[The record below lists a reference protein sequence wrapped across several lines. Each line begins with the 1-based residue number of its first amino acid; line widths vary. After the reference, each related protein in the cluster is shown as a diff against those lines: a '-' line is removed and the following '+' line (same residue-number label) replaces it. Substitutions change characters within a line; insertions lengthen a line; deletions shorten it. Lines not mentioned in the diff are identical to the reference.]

1 MGVAV
6 LKWTAASSR
15 ALEVAVQTTAEDR
28 AQTAAPQPLYSDELA
43 SSFFVPAFHSFWAG
57 WEDGGEHYAV
67 EPLLTIL
74 PLFGDH
80 TWCCLREAFFF
91 VPVGGCSFVG
101 KAPSFC
107 VLFTIDTAV
116 VIVILLN

>member
-1 MGVAV
+1 M
-6 LKWTAASSR
+6 
-15 ALEVAVQTTAEDR
+15 
-28 AQTAAPQPLYSDELA
+28 
-43 SSFFVPAFHSFWAG
+43 
-57 WEDGGEHYAV
+57 

-80 TWCCLREAFFF
+80 NWCYLQEAFFF